1 MRAGEATPMKYAY
14 EDLSP
19 EQFERLV
26 VFLCQKLLGV
36 GVQGFATGRD
46 GGRDA
51 KFIGLAQLHPSTS
64 RPWDGKVVI
73 QAKHTNGF
81 NKSCSETD
89 FFNPKSQNTTLGE
102 EIPRIAALKADDE
115 LNHYMIFTNRR
126 LTAGTEQAIRLHL
139 SRTCGIAEE
148 SIALFGLDDLE
159 RFLKS
164 FPEIAD
170 QADLDPVDSP
180 LIVSSDDLAEVVEA
194 LARQRGVFTE
204 VADMPPVP
212 RTTYEEKNAINNMT
226 ADYAR
231 RIRIRYLK
239 EAAQIRAFLAAPE
252 NDELLRAY
260 EGIVEEFELKILAKR
275 KDYQSFDDVMEYL
288 LDQLFA
294 RDAVLRQRPHKALT
308 RAVVFYMYW
317 NCDIG
322 TDADAKA

>member
-1 MRAGEATPMKYAY
+1 MKYAY

-26 VFLCQKLLGV
+26 VFICQRLLGM

-51 KFIGLAQLHPSTS
+51 KFIGLAQLHPSTN
-64 RPWDGKVVI
+64 RPWDGKVVV

-89 FFNPKSQNTTLGE
+89 FFNSKSDKTTLGE
-102 EIPRIAALKADDE
+102 EIPRITSLKSKGE
-115 LNHYMIFTNRR
+115 LDHYMIFTNRR
-126 LTAGTEQAIRLHL
+126 LTAGMEAIL
-139 SRTCGIAEE
+139 RTHISTACGVVEE
-148 SIALFGLDDLE
+148 SIGIFGLEDLE
-159 RFLKS
+159 RLLKT

-194 LARQRGVFTE
+194 LYRQREVFAE
-204 VADMPPVP
+204 VGDTPPVP
-212 RTTYEEKNAINNMT
+212 RTTYADKNVINNMT
-226 ADYAR
+226 ADYAKEMR
-231 RIRIRYLK
+231 RKFLK
-239 EAAQIRAFLAAPE
+239 EAAQIKAFLAAPE
-252 NDELLRAY
+252 NEELLRAY
-260 EGIVEEFELKILAKR
+260 EAVVEEFQLRILAKR
-275 KDYQSFDDVMEYL
+275 KGYQTFDEVMEYL
-288 LDQLFA
+288 LRQLFE
-294 RDAVLRQRPHKALT
+294 RDAVLRRRVHKSLT

-322 TDADAKA
+322 KEADA

>member
-1 MRAGEATPMKYAY
+1 MKYAY

-26 VFLCQKLLGV
+26 VFLCQKLLGM

-51 KFIGLAQLHPSTS
+51 KFIGLAQLHPSTN

-73 QAKHTNGF
+73 QSKHTNGL

-89 FFNPKSQNTTLGE
+89 FFNAKSDNTTIGE
-102 EIPRIAALKADDE
+102 EIPRITRLKASGE
-115 LNHYMIFTNRR
+115 LDHYMIFTNRR
-126 LTAGTEQAIRLHL
+126 LTAGTEAILRKHI
-139 SRTCGIAEE
+139 STSCNVAEE
-148 SIALFGLDDLE
+148 SIAIFGLEDLE
-159 RFLKS
+159 RLLKT

-194 LARQRGVFTE
+194 LYRQREVFAL
-204 VADMPPVP
+204 VADTPPVP
-212 RTTYEEKNAINNMT
+212 RTTFAEKNVINNMT
-226 ADYAR
+226 ADYAKEMR
-231 RIRIRYLK
+231 RKFLK
-239 EAAQIRAFLAAPE
+239 EAAQIKAFLAAPE
-252 NDELLRAY
+252 NEELLRAY
-260 EGIVEEFELKILAKR
+260 EAIVEEFQMRILAKR
-275 KDYQSFDDVMEYL
+275 KDHQTFDEVMEYL
-288 LDQLFA
+288 LRQLFE
-294 RDAVLRQRPHKALT
+294 RDAVLRQRVHKSLT

-322 TDADAKA
+322 KEADA